1 MTRKKLKA
9 KKFIDEVSR
18 FSKYKTWSIGDKIVY
33 TRVSDDQESVGIIK
47 WFSMSSE
54 GMAASVIDSC
64 LGNYQLGICDYIQ
77 KNPPSNKVAK
87 LLGKKKI

>member
-1 MTRKKLKA
+1 MTKKKSKG
-9 KKFIDEVSR
+9 KKFIDEISR
-18 FSKYKTWSIGDKIVY
+18 FSKYRTWSIGDKIVY

-54 GMAASVIDSC
+54 GMAASVIDAC
-64 LGNYQLGICDYIQ
+64 LGSYQLGICDFIQ
-77 KNPPSNKVAK
+77 KNPPSNKITK